1 MSDTRTEN
9 RLHSSPPSELLRT
22 ARELVPLL
30 ARDAEQGERDR
41 RLTDESVELLTAGG
55 MFRLAVPKR
64 YGGHEVSLRTLADVS
79 ATLAEGDGSASWVV
93 AVGSSLAWVT
103 SLFPEQAQDEV
114 FGTDP
119 DTRVSGV
126 LTPSATAERV
136 DGGYRVSG
144 RWHYA
149 SGSWHAGWSVI
160 GFPVPDSTGQIVDQG
175 MALIPAADYTVQDTW
190 FVAGMR
196 ATGSNCL
203 VAQDIFV
210 PDHRVVSVPKAMA
223 GDYPVQRS
231 GGPHARSAFVQFL
244 TAAPLV
250 ATQLGLGRAAL
261 ELVRNKSAEKA
272 ITFTYF
278 EKQRDSTA
286 FQLRVAEA
294 AQKIDTAHLHVH
306 RATSDID
313 GAAQRGEALDPLRR
327 IQARA
332 DLSGAIGHV
341 TEAID
346 ILLTAHGAASFA
358 DTNPLQRIWR
368 DSAVSARHAIL
379 QPSMI
384 KEMYGKALLGV
395 EEQISPLV

>member
-1 MSDTRTEN
+1 MADPLTETTFSPEASD
-9 RLHSSPPSELLRT
+9 LLRN

-30 ARDAEQGERDR
+30 ARNAEQGERDR
-41 RLTDESVELLTAGG
+41 RLTDESVKLLTDGG

-64 YGGHEVSLRTLADVS
+64 YGGHEVSLRTLIDVS
-79 ATLAEGDGSASWVV
+79 AVLAEGDGSSSWVV
-93 AVGSSLAWVT
+93 AVGSSLAWVV

-114 FGTDP
+114 FGADP

-126 LTPSATAERV
+126 LTPSATAQRV
-136 DGGYRVSG
+136 DGGFRVSG

-149 SGSWHAGWSVI
+149 SGAWHAGWSVI
-160 GFPVPDSTGQIVDQG
+160 GFPVPDATGQIVDQG
-175 MALIPAADYTVQDTW
+175 MALIPASDYTVEDTW

-231 GGPHARSAFVQFL
+231 GGRLPRSAFVQFL

-261 ELVRNKSAEKA
+261 ELVKDRSADKA
-272 ITFTYF
+272 ITFTFF

-286 FQLRVAEA
+286 FQLRIAEA
-294 AQKIDTAHLHVH
+294 TQKIDTAHLHVY
-306 RATSDID
+306 RAAADID
-313 GAAQRGEALDPLRR
+313 GAAGRGEALDPLQR

-332 DLSGAIGHV
+332 DLSGAVGHV

-379 QPSMI
+379 QPAMI

-395 EEQISPLV
+395 EEHISPLV

>member
-1 MSDTRTEN
+1 MADPRTGTTRP
-9 RLHSSPPSELLRT
+9 SPEPSELLRT
-22 ARELVPLL
+22 ARELVPHL
-30 ARDAEQGERDR
+30 ARNAEQGERDR
-41 RLTDESVELLTAGG
+41 RLTDETVKLLTDAG
-55 MFRLAVPKR
+55 MFRLAVPQR
-64 YGGHEVSLRTLADVS
+64 YGGHEVSLRTLVDVS
-79 ATLAEGDGSASWVV
+79 AVLAEGDGSSAWVV
-93 AVGSSLAWVT
+93 AVGSSLAWAV

-114 FGTDP
+114 FGADP

-126 LTPSATAERV
+126 LTPSATARRTE
-136 DGGYRVSG
+136 GGYRVSG

-149 SGSWHAGWSVI
+149 SGSWHADWSVI
-160 GFPVPDSTGQIVDQG
+160 GFPVPDATGRIVDQG
-175 MALIPAADYTVQDTW
+175 MALIPAADYTVEDTW

-196 ATGSNCL
+196 ATGSNAL
-203 VAQDIFV
+203 VAEDIFV

-231 GGPHARSAFVQFL
+231 GGRQPRSAFEQFL

-261 ELVRNKSAEKA
+261 ELVKDKSAEKA
-272 ITFTYF
+272 ITFTFF

-286 FQLRVAEA
+286 FQLRIAEA
-294 AQKIDTAHLHVH
+294 AQKIDTARLHVH
-306 RATSDID
+306 RAAADID
-313 GAAQRGEALDPLRR
+313 GAAERGEPLDALGR

-332 DLSGAIGHV
+332 DLSGAVGHI

-358 DTNPLQRIWR
+358 DSNPLQRIWR

-379 QPSMI
+379 QPAMI
-384 KEMYGKALLGV
+384 KEMYGKTLLGV
-395 EEQISPLV
+395 DEPISPLV

>member
-1 MSDTRTEN
+1 MTDPRTGTA
-9 RLHSSPPSELLRT
+9 RPSPEPSELLRT
-22 ARELVPLL
+22 ARELVPHL
-30 ARDAEQGERDR
+30 ARNAEQGERDR
-41 RLTDESVELLTAGG
+41 RLTDETVKLLTDAG
-55 MFRLAVPKR
+55 MFRLAVPQR
-64 YGGHEVSLRTLADVS
+64 YGGHEVSLRTLVDVS
-79 ATLAEGDGSASWVV
+79 AVLAEGDGSSAWVV
-93 AVGSSLAWVT
+93 AVGSSLAWAV

-114 FGTDP
+114 FGADP

-126 LTPSATAERV
+126 LTPSATARRTE
-136 DGGYRVSG
+136 GGYRVSG

-149 SGSWHAGWSVI
+149 SGSWHADWSVI
-160 GFPVPDSTGQIVDQG
+160 GFPVPDATGRIVDQG
-175 MALIPAADYTVQDTW
+175 MALIPAADYTVEDTW

-196 ATGSNCL
+196 ATGSNAL
-203 VAQDIFV
+203 VAEDIFV

-231 GGPHARSAFVQFL
+231 GGRQPRSAFEQFL

-261 ELVRNKSAEKA
+261 ELIKEKSAEKA
-272 ITFTYF
+272 ITFTFF

-286 FQLRVAEA
+286 FQLRIAEA

-306 RATSDID
+306 RAAADID
-313 GAAQRGEALDPLRR
+313 GAAERGEPLDALGR

-332 DLSGAIGHV
+332 DLSGAVGHI

-358 DTNPLQRIWR
+358 DSNPLQRIWR

-379 QPSMI
+379 QPAMI
-384 KEMYGKALLGV
+384 KEMYGKTLLGID
-395 EEQISPLV
+395 EPISPLV

>member
-1 MSDTRTEN
+1 MTESRN
-9 RLHSSPPSELLRT
+9 ENTPPSSEPSELLRT

-30 ARDAEQGERDR
+30 ARNAEQGERDR
-41 RLTDESVELLTAGG
+41 RLTDESVKTLTESG

-64 YGGHEVSLRTLADVS
+64 YGGHEASLRTLVDVS

-93 AVGSSLAWVT
+93 AVGNSLTWVT
-103 SLFPEQAQDEV
+103 SLFPEQAQDEL
-114 FGTDP
+114 FGAGP
-119 DTRVSGV
+119 DTRLSGV

-149 SGSWHAGWSVI
+149 SGSWHADWSLI
-160 GFPVPDSTGQIVDQG
+160 GFPVPDSSGQIVDQG
-175 MALIPAADYTVQDTW
+175 IALIPAADYTVEDTW

-196 ATGSNCL
+196 ATGSNCV
-203 VAQDIFV
+203 VAQDVFV

-231 GGPHARSAFVQFL
+231 GGPHPRSAFVQFL

-250 ATQLGLGRAAL
+250 APQLGLARAAL
-261 ELVRNKSAEKA
+261 RFVGEKSAEKA

-294 AQKIDTAHLHVH
+294 AQKIDTAHLHVQ
-306 RATSDID
+306 RAAADID
-313 GAAQRGEALDPLRR
+313 AAARRGEALDPPGR
-327 IQARA
+327 IRARA

-346 ILLTAHGAASFA
+346 ILLTAHGAGAFA
-358 DTNPLQRIWR
+358 EANPLQRIWR

-384 KEMYGKALLGV
+384 KELYGKALLGV

>member
-1 MSDTRTEN
+1 MADTRTEN
-9 RLHSSPPSELLRT
+9 KLHSSEPPELLRT

-30 ARDAEQGERDR
+30 ARNAEQGERDR
-41 RLTDESVELLTAGG
+41 RLPDESVKLLTAGG
-55 MFRLAVPKR
+55 MFRLSVPKR
-64 YGGHEVSLRTLADVS
+64 YGGHEVPLRTLVDVS

-93 AVGSSLAWVT
+93 AVGSSLAWAT

-114 FGTDP
+114 FGADP

-175 MALIPAADYTVQDTW
+175 MALIPAADYTVEDTW

-231 GGPHARSAFVQFL
+231 GGPHPRSAFVQFL

-306 RATSDID
+306 RATADID

-332 DLSGAIGHV
+332 DLSGAVGHV

>member
-1 MSDTRTEN
+1 MADTRTEN
-9 RLHSSPPSELLRT
+9 ELPSSESSELLRT

-30 ARDAEQGERDR
+30 ARNAEQGERDR
-41 RLTDESVELLTAGG
+41 RLTDESVKSLTAGG

-114 FGTDP
+114 FGADP
-119 DTRVSGV
+119 DTRISGV

-149 SGSWHAGWSVI
+149 SGSWHAGWSLI
-160 GFPVPDSTGQIVDQG
+160 GFPVPDSTGRIVDQG
-175 MALIPAADYTVQDTW
+175 MALIPAADYTVEDTW

-231 GGPHARSAFVQFL
+231 GGPHPRSAFVQFL
-244 TAAPLV
+244 TAAPWRPPSSAWAV
-250 ATQLGLGRAAL
+250 RRWSWSGASPPRRPSRSPTSRSSATRRPSSCGSPRRRRRSTPLT
-261 ELVRNKSAEKA
+261 S
-272 ITFTYF
+272 T
-278 EKQRDSTA
+278 STA
-286 FQLRVAEA
+286 PPPTS
-294 AQKIDTAHLHVH
+294 TA
-306 RATSDID
+306 RR
-313 GAAQRGEALDPLRR
+313 GAARPWTR
-327 IQARA
+327 
-332 DLSGAIGHV
+332 SGASRRGR
-341 TEAID
+341 T
-346 ILLTAHGAASFA
+346 
-358 DTNPLQRIWR
+358 
-368 DSAVSARHAIL
+368 SAGRS
-379 QPSMI
+379 
-384 KEMYGKALLGV
+384 GT
-395 EEQISPLV
+395 SPRRSTSC

>member
-1 MSDTRTEN
+1 MADNRNEN
-9 RLHSSPPSELLRT
+9 KPSSSEPSELLRT
-22 ARELVPLL
+22 AQELVPLL
-30 ARDAEQGERDR
+30 ARNAEQGERDR
-41 RLTDESVELLTAGG
+41 RLTDESVKLLTESG

-64 YGGHEVSLRTLADVS
+64 YGGHEASLRTLVDVS

-93 AVGSSLAWVT
+93 AVGNSLTWVT
-103 SLFPEQAQDEV
+103 SLFPERAQDEL
-114 FGTDP
+114 FGAGP
-119 DTRVSGV
+119 DTRLSGV

-136 DGGYRVSG
+136 EGGYRVSG

-149 SGSWHAGWSVI
+149 SGSWHADWSVI
-160 GFPVPDSTGQIVDQG
+160 GFPVPDSSGQIVDQG
-175 MALIPAADYTVQDTW
+175 IALIPAADYTVEDTW

-196 ATGSNCL
+196 ATGSNCV
-203 VAQDIFV
+203 VAQDVFV

-231 GGPHARSAFVQFL
+231 GGPHPRSAFVQFL
-244 TAAPLV
+244 TAAPLA
-250 ATQLGLGRAAL
+250 ATQLGLARAAL
-261 ELVRNKSAEKA
+261 RFVGENSAEKA

-306 RATSDID
+306 RAAADID
-313 GAAQRGEALDPLRR
+313 GAAQRGEALDTPGR
-327 IQARA
+327 IRARA

-346 ILLTAHGAASFA
+346 ILLTAHGAGAFA
-358 DTNPLQRIWR
+358 EANPLQRIWR

-384 KEMYGKALLGV
+384 KELYGKALLGV